1 MDISQFCDNLSALFF
16 CMDRYGII
24 SALNDV
30 PGTGRMYNRPCNRH
44 ALLCRERMR
53 MEGEKMQKILVV
65 EDDWEM
71 NQGICYVLNENGYAA
86 FPAHSIAEGKRVYE
100 EQGVELV
107 LLDVNL
113 PDGEGFE
120 FCGWIRGK
128 SRVPVLFLTAR
139 DLEEDALKGYE
150 LGAEDYVTKPF
161 SMKILLKK
169 IDVILKRSSG
179 TRGDVFDDGFLRID
193 FTRAKAEKNGQ
204 PCPVTPTEF
213 RILREFIS
221 HKGQL
226 LTYDVLLERLWD
238 GGSQFVD
245 RHALAVNMN
254 RLRGKIED
262 KEHRYISNVYGMGY
276 QWIGQ

>member
-1 MDISQFCDNLSALFF
+1 
-16 CMDRYGII
+16 
-24 SALNDV
+24 
-30 PGTGRMYNRPCNRH
+30 
-44 ALLCRERMR
+44 
-53 MEGEKMQKILVV
+53 MQRILVV

-71 NQGICYVLNENGYAA
+71 NQGICYVLKENGYTSVS
-86 FPAHSIAEGKRVYE
+86 AHSIAAAKEICE
-100 EQGVELV
+100 TQESDLV

-113 PDGEGFE
+113 PDGEGFV
-120 FCGWIRGK
+120 FCEWLRER

-139 DLEEDALKGYE
+139 DMEEDALKGYE

-169 IDVILKRSSG
+169 IDVILKRSG
-179 TRGDVFDDGFLRID
+179 GEKGKVFDDGFLRID
-193 FTRAKAEKNGQ
+193 PVRAKAEVNGK

-213 RILREFIS
+213 RILQEFLS

-226 LTYDVLLERLWD
+226 LTYGILLDRLWD

-245 RHALAVNMN
+245 RHALAVNVN

-262 KEHRYISNVYGMGY
+262 REHKYISNVYGMGY

>member
-1 MDISQFCDNLSALFF
+1 ML
-16 CMDRYGII
+16 
-24 SALNDV
+24 
-30 PGTGRMYNRPCNRH
+30 
-44 ALLCRERMR
+44 
-53 MEGEKMQKILVV
+53 KILVV

-71 NQGICYVLNENGYAA
+71 NRSICYILEENGYETVS
-86 FPAHSIAEGKRVYE
+86 AHSIAEAQKAHEDGKAD
-100 EQGVELV
+100 LV

-113 PDGEGFE
+113 PDGEGFG
-120 FCGWIRGK
+120 FCEWLRER

-139 DLEEDALKGYE
+139 DLEEDALRGYE

-169 IDVILKRSSG
+169 IDVVLKRSSG
-179 TRGDVFDDGFLRID
+179 EQSKMFDDGFLRID
-193 FTRAKAEKNGQ
+193 LARAKAEVNGAS
-204 PCPVTPTEF
+204 CAVTPTEF
-213 RILREFIS
+213 RILQEFLS

-226 LTYDVLLERLWD
+226 LTYEVLMDRLWD

-245 RHALAVNMN
+245 RHALAVNIN

-262 KEHRYISNVYGMGY
+262 REHRYISNVYGMGY

>member
-1 MDISQFCDNLSALFF
+1 
-16 CMDRYGII
+16 
-24 SALNDV
+24 
-30 PGTGRMYNRPCNRH
+30 
-44 ALLCRERMR
+44 
-53 MEGEKMQKILVV
+53 MQRILVV

-71 NQGICYVLNENGYAA
+71 NQGICYVLKENGYTSVS
-86 FPAHSIAEGKRVYE
+86 AHSIAAAKEICE
-100 EQGVELV
+100 TQESDMV

-113 PDGEGFE
+113 PDGEGFV
-120 FCGWIRGK
+120 FCEWLRER

-139 DLEEDALKGYE
+139 DMEEDALKGYE

-169 IDVILKRSSG
+169 IDVILKRSG
-179 TRGDVFDDGFLRID
+179 GEKGQVFDDGFLRID
-193 FTRAKAEKNGQ
+193 LVRAKAEVNGK

-213 RILREFIS
+213 RILQEFLS

-226 LTYDVLLERLWD
+226 LTYGILLDRLWD

-245 RHALAVNMN
+245 RHALAVNVN

-262 KEHRYISNVYGMGY
+262 REHKYISNVYGMGY

>member
-1 MDISQFCDNLSALFF
+1 
-16 CMDRYGII
+16 
-24 SALNDV
+24 
-30 PGTGRMYNRPCNRH
+30 
-44 ALLCRERMR
+44 
-53 MEGEKMQKILVV
+53 MQRILVV

-71 NQGICYVLNENGYAA
+71 NQGLCYVLKENGYTSVS
-86 FPAHSIAEGKRVYE
+86 AHSIAAAKEICE
-100 EQGVELV
+100 TQESDLV

-113 PDGEGFE
+113 PDGEGFV
-120 FCGWIRGK
+120 FCEWLRER

-139 DLEEDALKGYE
+139 DMEEDALKGYE

-169 IDVILKRSSG
+169 IDVILKRSG
-179 TRGDVFDDGFLRID
+179 GEKGQVFDDGFLRID
-193 FTRAKAEKNGQ
+193 LVRAKAEVNGK

-213 RILREFIS
+213 RILQEFLS

-226 LTYDVLLERLWD
+226 LTYGILLDRLWD

-245 RHALAVNMN
+245 RHALAVNVN

-262 KEHRYISNVYGMGY
+262 REHKYISNVYGMGY

>member
-1 MDISQFCDNLSALFF
+1 
-16 CMDRYGII
+16 
-24 SALNDV
+24 
-30 PGTGRMYNRPCNRH
+30 
-44 ALLCRERMR
+44 
-53 MEGEKMQKILVV
+53 MQRILVV

-71 NQGICYVLNENGYAA
+71 NQGICYVLKENGYTSVS
-86 FPAHSIAEGKRVYE
+86 AHSIAAAKEICE
-100 EQGVELV
+100 TQESDLV

-113 PDGEGFE
+113 PDGEGFV
-120 FCGWIRGK
+120 FCEWLRER

-139 DLEEDALKGYE
+139 DMEEDALKGYE

-169 IDVILKRSSG
+169 IDVILKRSG
-179 TRGDVFDDGFLRID
+179 GEKRQVFDDGFLRID
-193 FTRAKAEKNGQ
+193 LVRAKAEVNGK

-213 RILREFIS
+213 RILQEFLS

-226 LTYDVLLERLWD
+226 LTYGILLDRLWD

-245 RHALAVNMN
+245 RHALAVNVN

-262 KEHRYISNVYGMGY
+262 REHKYISNVYGMGY